1 MVQGLRAW
9 GRAAVEVWV
18 ADVVWVAPRARVE
31 AEWAARLR
39 LGRAETVSVQNAEQ
53 RLLMLSDSLVMQ
65 KAVLNVERK

>member
-1 MVQGLRAW
+1 MILCQEEMVQGLRAW

-39 LGRAETVSVQNAEQ
+39 LGRAETVSA
-53 RLLMLSDSLVMQ
+53 RT
-65 KAVLNVERK
+65 AVIMFRTWWVSRATR

>member
-31 AEWAARLR
+31 AEWADRL
-39 LGRAETVSVQNAEQ
+39 LQGRVEVASAQNAEQ
-53 RLLMLSDSLVMQ
+53 QSLMLQDSLVM
-65 KAVLNVERK
+65 R